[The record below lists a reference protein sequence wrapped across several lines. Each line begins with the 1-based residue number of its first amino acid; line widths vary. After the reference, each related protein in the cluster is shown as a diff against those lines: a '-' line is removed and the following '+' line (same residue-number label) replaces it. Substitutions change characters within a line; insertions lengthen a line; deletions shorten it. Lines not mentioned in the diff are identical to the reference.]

1 MTVNAVLAPVQ
12 PGAKKANGVAG
23 DSAAP
28 VGDEGQLFAAV
39 LGQWLYALE
48 GAQGQ
53 KFGEENPSIV
63 PAGKEANSG
72 IVTGG
77 QEGTSP
83 LLLARGFAH
92 TGMYGQTS
100 TGTGSEL
107 DQYRESIV
115 KLLEELNGEIIIP
128 RQGVKAEFPYQ
139 TQEFQSKLLAQAFN
153 LLQVQ
158 SPGLAGVSQALEQVS
173 NDLAASG
180 QGEQATVQGIKG
192 VIGGTGKNV
201 VESASVRE
209 IAAQSRGIAP
219 QPKDIGVDLRQ
230 LSDSR
235 QNTGITNTGAFDPNV
250 ETGMEPDPAHD
261 ASVLG
266 EKSRVSEIINK
277 STNEDKGSLGE
288 LVQSAVT
295 AVRSQSRNLRAS
307 GSSPVDAAGGF
318 EQDLKTLG
326 AGQVLAENR
335 PGSGKI
341 SSISSSAQADSEEG
355 MTDNRPQSGMSQTN
369 ANGQDRVEALPTFGE
384 GRTGT
389 TESNSARG
397 NIGTEALNGSKGPL
411 PVWDKIAEAVREH
424 RNSPEVKELQIQLH
438 PAELGKIKVFLH
450 WQDGQV
456 NLQVQASESAT
467 GALLQHSLSDLRQA
481 LEQAGVSC
489 GLLQSGLGGGN
500 REQQPEQ
507 ESSAHALARQGQAE
521 EDRSFLSEHAYGFA
535 DMGSRIN
542 YMA

>member
-83 LLLARGFAH
+83 LQLARGFAH

-192 VIGGTGKNV
+192 VISGTGKNV

-318 EQDLKTLG
+318 EQDLKTFG
-326 AGQVLAENR
+326 DGQVLAENR

-341 SSISSSAQADSEEG
+341 SSISSSAQADSGEG

-467 GALLQHSLSDLRQA
+467 GALLQHNLSDLRQA

-521 EDRSFLSEHAYGFA
+521 EDRSFLPEHAYGFA

>member
-92 TGMYGQTS
+92 TGMYEQTS

-192 VIGGTGKNV
+192 VISGTGKNV

-219 QPKDIGVDLRQ
+219 QSKDIGVDLRQ

-318 EQDLKTLG
+318 EQDLKTFG
-326 AGQVLAENR
+326 DGQVLAENR

-341 SSISSSAQADSEEG
+341 SRISSSAQADSGEG

>member
-12 PGAKKANGVAG
+12 PGAKKANG

-28 VGDEGQLFAAV
+28 VGDEGELFAAV
-39 LGQWLYALE
+39 LEQWLYATE

-77 QEGTSP
+77 QEETSP
-83 LLLARGFAH
+83 LLLTRGFAH

-100 TGTGSEL
+100 IGTGSEL

-139 TQEFQSKLLAQAFN
+139 TQEFQSKLLAQAFS

-173 NDLAASG
+173 IDLAAGG
-180 QGEQATVQGIKG
+180 QGEQATVQGSLGGKFFSMD
-192 VIGGTGKNV
+192 GTGKNV
-201 VESASVRE
+201 AVREE

-219 QPKDIGVDLRQ
+219 QPKDIEVRQ

-250 ETGMEPDPAHD
+250 ETGMGPDPAHD

-295 AVRSQSRNLRAS
+295 TVRSQSRNLKAS

-326 AGQVLAENR
+326 AGQALAENR

-341 SSISSSAQADSEEG
+341 SSISSSAQADSGEG
-355 MTDNRPQSGMSQTN
+355 MTGNRPQSGMSQTN
-369 ANGQDRVEALPTFGE
+369 ANGQDSVEALPTFGE
-384 GRTGT
+384 GRTGI

-500 REQQPEQ
+500 RGQQPEQ
-507 ESSAHALARQGQAE
+507 EFSAHALARQDQAE
-521 EDRSFLSEHAYGFA
+521 EDRSFLSEHTYGFA